1 MIETKGVVH
10 FSIPV
15 SDLVRSGEF
24 YTQVLGLQ
32 LVAAPPGSGM
42 VFLRT
47 GSDYVVLC
55 ESRTPIAPNV
65 ADETL
70 VHHAFMVDPEHYEE
84 AKAFLG
90 DCGVG
95 ILFEEDR
102 KQGVFVG
109 RQFYFHD
116 PDRNVLEISEW
127 RGKEGLTRT
136 N

>member
-1 MIETKGVVH
+1 MIETKGIVH

-15 SDLVRSGEF
+15 SDLARSQAF
-24 YTQVLGLQ
+24 YTGILGLQ

-47 GSDYVVLC
+47 GPDYLVLC
-55 ESRTPIAPNV
+55 QSKTSIAPNV

-70 VHHAFMVDPEHYEE
+70 VHHAFMVDPERYDD
-84 AKAFLG
+84 AKAFLQ
-90 DCGVG
+90 DRGVR
-95 ILFEEDR
+95 ILLEENR
-102 KQGVFVG
+102 RQGVFVG

-127 RGKEGLTRT
+127 RGKTG
-136 N
+136 